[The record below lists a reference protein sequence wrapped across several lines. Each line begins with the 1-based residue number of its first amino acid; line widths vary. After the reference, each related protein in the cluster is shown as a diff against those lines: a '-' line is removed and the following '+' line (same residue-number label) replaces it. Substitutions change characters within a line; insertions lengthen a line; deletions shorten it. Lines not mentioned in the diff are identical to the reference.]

1 MEWKKANANNRIL
14 YLVTIGGF
22 FWAIGASL
30 FFRIMPIYVSKL
42 GGTSFHAGIITS
54 TLTITGLIALNLGGI
69 LSHHFSPRII
79 IIIGW
84 MFSSIAALI
93 YLSIPTISGVLL
105 GAILEGLA
113 FIEMP
118 PRVHIFSCLYPKN
131 THKALYTFIG
141 GLSLGFLIGPPMGG
155 FMAQYIGYKSIFIT
169 YAILAALATIIIG
182 SAIPYISPL
191 KSNYTK
197 RANYI
202 HVTKKII
209 WPIAVTSII
218 AIGSGSVNVV
228 ISLYLKDTLHIK
240 EAFIGSLSALSPLA
254 SMTLPLIAH
263 MGLNPVHI
271 LKLMGIGLTIASSMI
286 LTPSIF
292 SAILFYFTSG
302 WAGGLYG
309 GAQSITLPFLE
320 DFEKSIGTGII
331 SSTVNL
337 GIAIGSLIGGYLY
350 KINPHLPFL
359 TTALL
364 SIIVVFIPHN
374 LLVPSHHDKQQAA

>member
-14 YLVTIGGF
+14 CLVTIGGF

-69 LSHHFSPRII
+69 LSHYLSPKII
-79 IIIGW
+79 IITGW
-84 MFSSIAALI
+84 MFSSLAALT
-93 YLSIPTISGVLL
+93 YLNIPTISGVLL

-113 FIEMP
+113 FVEMP
-118 PRVHIFSCLYPKN
+118 PRVHVFSCLYPKN

-141 GLSLGFLIGPPMGG
+141 GLSLGFLIGPPIGG
-155 FMAQYIGYKSIFIT
+155 LMAQYIGYKSIFIT
-169 YAILAALATIIIG
+169 YAILAAIATLIIG
-182 SAIPYISPL
+182 TAIPYIPSL
-191 KSNYTK
+191 KNNYTK

-202 HVTKKII
+202 HVTRKII
-209 WPIAVTSII
+209 WPIAITGII
-218 AIGSGSVNVV
+218 AMGSGSVNVV
-228 ISLYLKDTLHIK
+228 VSLYLKDTLHIK
-240 EAFIGSLSALSPLA
+240 EAFIGGLSALSPLA
-254 SMTLPLIAH
+254 SMTLPLLAH
-263 MGLNPVHI
+263 MGLNPVNI

-292 SAILFYFTSG
+292 SAMLFYFTSG
-302 WAGGLYG
+302 WSGGLYS

-331 SSTVNL
+331 SSMVNL
-337 GIAIGSLIGGYLY
+337 GTAIGSLTGGYLY
-350 KINPHLPFL
+350 KINPYLPFL

-364 SIIVVFIPHN
+364 SIIVVFIPYN
-374 LLVPSHHDKQQAA
+374 LLVPSHRDKQQVV